1 MRDLQ
6 LLDKFF
12 VGFDQQLNRM
22 NRLHD
27 ELAKTT
33 PTNYPPYNIKRI
45 GPNNYLIEL
54 AVAGFKREEVDVTV
68 EDGKLVVK
76 GSVSPDLPETNDDY
90 IYKGIGTRNFTRTFI
105 LEENV
110 EVTGANLINGMLQ
123 VELERIVPDH
133 KKPRKIEVKEDGIK
147 TYKQQLL
154 QEAA

>member
-45 GPNNYLIEL
+45 DDNNYLIEV
-54 AVAGFKREEVDVTV
+54 AVAGFKRDEVDVTV
-68 EDGKLVVK
+68 EDGKLVIK
-76 GSVSPDLPETNDDY
+76 GSVTPELPEDTDY

-110 EVTGANLINGMLQ
+110 EVSGANLINGMLQ